1 MRVRHQILPL
11 ILFVSLF
18 TGCLPEKRVTWSPDG
33 ERAAV
38 ATPRGLYFIDATGV
52 VLPPRLANTS
62 TRCEWFSDGK
72 RLAVVHT
79 QLAKHWSDVKPLYT
93 TEQVAA
99 IVRHAGEVRSRALAY
114 QGDWDKF
121 DLDPQHQLSN
131 GMQAA
136 ALLCLRDDHS
146 EGMAEKLG
154 DKWRE
159 IQNMDVTVWMLQTY
173 AFKADALEPG
183 EVLVRSL
190 DEIRQPHVSPNG
202 KSIAFLMNS
211 ADAPKDSLSLFIV
224 PTGGSAARS
233 VADNVSID
241 FSWSPDSRS
250 LAYISCPTAKSD
262 DKGMIQL
269 GSLTTVSVAD
279 ESGAILTAWAE
290 RKDRVGLLFNG
301 ALSVK
306 WLRDGRLIFSSVEVT
321 LPATPR
327 DMPQQWSLFVLDPR
341 MPASVNRV
349 LARDVSQPRDL
360 SLPLFELS
368 PDESK
373 VLLPGPKGHVSLYD
387 FASGEE
393 TELIG
398 IDDPKG
404 QTRCLSSWRNNSEI
418 CLVTPSG
425 KPNDPKSPSQVVLW
439 KAGKT
444 TTLSESWPEEMKEE
458 WLIKE

>member
-1 MRVRHQILPL
+1 MRIRHQILPL
-11 ILFVSLF
+11 VLFASLF
-18 TGCLPEKRVTWSPDG
+18 TGCLPEKRIQWSPDG

-38 ATPRGLYFIDATGV
+38 ATPRGLYFIDARGA
-52 VLPPRLANTS
+52 VLPPRLTNTP
-62 TRCEWFSDGK
+62 TRCEWFTDGK
-72 RLAVVHT
+72 QLAVVHT
-79 QLAKHWSDVKPLYT
+79 QTAKHWNDVKPLYT

-99 IVRHAGEVRSRALAY
+99 IARHAEEVRRRALAY

-121 DLDPQHQLSN
+121 DLDPEHHLSG
-131 GMQAA
+131 GMEVAA
-136 ALLCLRDDHS
+136 MLCLRDEHS
-146 EGMAEKLG
+146 EGMPEKLG
-154 DKWRE
+154 KKWQE
-159 IQNMDVTVWMLQTY
+159 IQDMDATIWVLQRFT
-173 AFKADALEPG
+173 FKADSLESG

-190 DEIRQPHVSPNG
+190 DEIRQPHVAPNG
-202 KSIAFLMNS
+202 QCVAFLMNS

-224 PTGGSAARS
+224 AANGGAAKN
-233 VADNVSID
+233 VVDKVSID
-241 FSWSPDSRS
+241 YCWSPDSRS
-250 LAYISCPTAKSD
+250 LAYISCPTAQSD

-269 GSLTTVSVAD
+269 GSLTTVKVAD
-279 ESGAILTAWAE
+279 DGGSILSAWAE

-306 WLRDGRLIFSSVEVT
+306 WMRDGRLIFSSVEVT

-349 LARDVSQPRDL
+349 LARDVSQPRDM

-373 VLLPGPKGHVSLYD
+373 VLLPGPKGRVSMYD

-398 IDDPKG
+398 KDDPKG

-425 KPNDPKSPSQVVLW
+425 KPDDPKSPSQVVLW
-439 KAGKT
+439 KAGRT
-444 TTLSESWPEEMKEE
+444 TTLSETWPEEMKEE